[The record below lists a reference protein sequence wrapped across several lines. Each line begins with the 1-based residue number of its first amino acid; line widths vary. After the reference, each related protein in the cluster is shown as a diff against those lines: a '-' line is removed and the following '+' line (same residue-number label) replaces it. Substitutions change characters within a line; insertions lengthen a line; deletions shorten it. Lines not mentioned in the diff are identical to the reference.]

1 MSAIGPLTQE
11 EQALINLAG
20 CFLFDAPERD
30 DFDIRMSII
39 TELLP
44 KVRQEHQMINALSL
58 ACSALV
64 EAWPGRTVRD
74 DGEFNAFYRAR
85 RNLAPP
91 LAAIFAWRADLA
103 WSRIQE
109 KAGS

>member
-1 MSAIGPLTQE
+1 MTAPAPLTLE
-11 EQALINLAG
+11 EQTLINLAG
-20 CFLFDAPERD
+20 CFLFDAPERE

-39 TELLP
+39 TDLLP
-44 KVRQEHQMINALSL
+44 KVRQEHQLINGLSL

-64 EAWPGRTVRD
+64 EAWPGRSVRD

-91 LAAIFAWRADLA
+91 LAAIFAWRADEG
-103 WSRIQE
+103 WSRLQA
-109 KAGS
+109 KAAS